1 MSRAKDWI
9 GLSRGS
15 FSDAGQRN
23 VLLVSLSQG
32 LVAFSLHFVSIFVP
46 FYVFK
51 ISPYGTKETLM
62 WIGIILGT
70 SGICTALTSPI
81 WGSLSHRFSAK
92 ALYLRSMAAHSI
104 IFFCIAFTTNI
115 HLIFLLKA
123 LQGIFGGASTIGLIL
138 VSSSSTKEKIPANL
152 GMFQSWLTMG
162 QLLGPPLGTFAAAI
176 VGYKAAFLS
185 GSALLFVTFLFCVLF
200 VTDVSPARAEEK
212 AQSVAPSRW
221 SLDSRILIG
230 WFVCFIIQ
238 IQLMFLPSVL
248 PTLLGTFGVHGAPAL
263 KMAGIVVMCY
273 TAASVFS
280 TYTWGRLVGRFGLFK
295 LLTFLLL
302 MGVLF
307 QSLLAFATG
316 VLNFTVIRM
325 IQTGFIAAIIPL
337 IIAIFAREQRGGII
351 GLMNASRFTGNA
363 VGPFLATWLFA
374 FADFQTLCLL
384 IGLFT
389 AFALAGFRAVFRT
402 DPSMAR
408 MTKGPGP

>member
-9 GLSRGS
+9 GLSSDGLG
-15 FSDAGQRN
+15 DAGQRN
-23 VLLVSLSQG
+23 ALFVSLSQG
-32 LVAFSLHFVSIFVP
+32 LIAFSLNFVSIFVP
-46 FYVFK
+46 FYVFT

-62 WIGIILGT
+62 WIGIIFGT

-104 IFFCIAFTTNI
+104 ILLCIAFTTNI
-115 HLIFLLKA
+115 HLLFVLKA

-138 VSSSSTKEKIPANL
+138 VSSSSRKERIPANV

-185 GSALLFVTFLFCVLF
+185 GSALLFVTFLFCMFL
-200 VTDVSPARAEEK
+200 VTGVPRAREEEK
-212 AQSVAPSRW
+212 THPVAGSRW

-238 IQLMFLPSVL
+238 IHLTFLPSVL

-280 TYTWGRLVGRFGLFK
+280 TYTWSRLAARFGLFR

-307 QSLLAFATG
+307 QSLLAFTTG
-316 VLNFTVIRM
+316 VLSFTVIRM
-325 IQTGFIAAIIPL
+325 IQTGFVAAIIPL
-337 IIAIFAREQRGGII
+337 VIAVFAREQRGGII

-363 VGPFLATWLFA
+363 AGPFLATWLFA

-384 IGLFT
+384 IGFCT
-389 AFALAGFRAVFRT
+389 ALALAGFRAVFRT

-408 MTKGPGP
+408 VTRGSDP

>member
-1 MSRAKDWI
+1 MSRTKDLV
-9 GLSRGS
+9 GLYRGS
-15 FSDAGQRN
+15 LRDPGQRN
-23 VLLVSLSQG
+23 ALFVSLSQG

-70 SGICTALTSPI
+70 SGICTAITSPI

-115 HLIFLLKA
+115 HLLFALKA

-138 VSSSSTKEKIPANL
+138 VSSSSKSEKLPANL

-185 GSALLFVTFLFCVLF
+185 GSALLFATFLFCVLF
-200 VTDVSPARAEEK
+200 VNDAPRKRNEQKVQPAA
-212 AQSVAPSRW
+212 SSRR
-221 SLDSRILIG
+221 SFDSRILTG
-230 WFVCFIIQ
+230 WLVCFIIQ

-248 PTLLGTFGVHGAPAL
+248 PTLLETFGMHGAPAL

-280 TYTWGRLVGRFGLFK
+280 TYMWGRLVERFGLFT
-295 LLTFLLL
+295 LLTFLML

-307 QSLLAFATG
+307 QSLLAFTPG
-316 VLNFTVIRM
+316 VVSLILIRM
-325 IQTGFIAAIIPL
+325 IQTGFVAAVIPL
-337 IIAIFAREQRGGII
+337 VFAIFAREQRGGII

-374 FADFQTLCLL
+374 FANFQALCLL
-384 IGLFT
+384 IALFT
-389 AFALAGFRAVFRT
+389 AFALVGFRAVFRS
-402 DPSMAR
+402 DPGMSR
-408 MTKGPGP
+408 TPDRPNP